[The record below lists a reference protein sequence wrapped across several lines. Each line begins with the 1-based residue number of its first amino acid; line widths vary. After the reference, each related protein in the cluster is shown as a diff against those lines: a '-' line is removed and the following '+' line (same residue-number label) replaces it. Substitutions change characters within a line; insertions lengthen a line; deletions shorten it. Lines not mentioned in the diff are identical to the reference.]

1 MPYLIVG
8 LVLMVLVGAA
18 ALAVFLARRT
28 GKGEKRK
35 RARYTYSEKAQ
46 QAAGKSLV
54 PGGPEKLDL
63 RPPPVA
69 RDGTEELRE
78 AMDGP
83 LVRMIRTTTKGVDA
97 SRFGRNIKTT
107 PMKIDRRFL
116 KGAPREEEVREVEEV
131 KEARRIP
138 EAPKVQEIQE
148 IEDVQEIQDDTGP
161 AP

>member
-8 LVLMVLVGAA
+8 LVLMVLVGAG

-28 GKGEKRK
+28 GEGEKRK
-35 RARYTYSEKAQ
+35 RMRYSYSEKAQ

-54 PGGPEKLDL
+54 PGGPGKLEL

-69 RDGTEELRE
+69 RDGTEELRQ

-83 LVRMIRTTTKGVDA
+83 LVRMIQSTTKRVDA
-97 SRFGRNIKTT
+97 SKFGKNIKTT
-107 PMKIDRRFL
+107 PLKIDRRFL
-116 KGAPREEEVREVEEV
+116 KNAPKEEAVQEVEEV
-131 KEARRIP
+131 KEAGRIP
-138 EAPKVQEIQE
+138 EAPEVRDI
-148 IEDVQEIQDDTGP
+148 QEIQDIQDVQDETDP

>member
-1 MPYLIVG
+1 MLYLIVG

-35 RARYTYSEKAQ
+35 RARYSYSEKAQ

-54 PGGPEKLDL
+54 PGGPEKLEL

-69 RDGTEELRE
+69 RDGTKELRQ

-83 LVRMIRTTTKGVDA
+83 LVRMIQTTTKRVDA
-97 SRFGRNIKTT
+97 SKFGKNIKTT
-107 PMKIDRRFL
+107 PLKLDRRFL
-116 KGAPREEEVREVEEV
+116 KNAPQEEEVREVEEV

-138 EAPKVQEIQE
+138 EAPGVQEVQE
-148 IEDVQEIQDDTGP
+148 IEDVQEIQDEPDP